1 MDQGGFQLRRALLL
15 FCLGLVV
22 SGLAVLAA
30 PGAAKAVDDISFDAF
45 YGKWKGNAV
54 AEEPPGAFLGFTSR
68 DLDIAIG
75 PKGDGFNLSWTT
87 IIYPEEEGKEIRRRN
102 ASIDFLP
109 SDKAGVFRA
118 VGLEDPH
125 SEAGYVWARI
135 EGQTMRVNS
144 LTIDER
150 GRYTLQVYK
159 RTLTGRGMELDFV
172 SITED
177 LPQRTVKGRLVK
189 FAN

>member
-1 MDQGGFQLRRALLL
+1 MRRALLL

-22 SGLAVLAA
+22 SGLAILAA
-30 PGAAKAVDDISFDAF
+30 PGGATAVDDISFDAF

-75 PKGDGFNLSWTT
+75 PKGDGFNLNWTT
-87 IIYPEEEGKEIRRRN
+87 IIYPEEEGKEVRRRN
-102 ASIDFLP
+102 ASIDFVP
-109 SDKAGVFRA
+109 SDKVGVFRA

-125 SEAGYVWARI
+125 SPNGYVWARI

-150 GRYTLQVYK
+150 GRYTIQVYK